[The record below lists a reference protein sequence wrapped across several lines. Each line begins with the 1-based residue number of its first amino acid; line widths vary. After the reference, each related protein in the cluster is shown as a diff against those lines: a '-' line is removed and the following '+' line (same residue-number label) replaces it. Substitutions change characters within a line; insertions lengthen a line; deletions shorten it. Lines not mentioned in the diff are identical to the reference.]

1 MSNVHITTT
10 WRDTLKNVIHKL
22 MDMNFMHSAQ
32 LYKSEFDYE
41 RSDYDN
47 VPVADWANN
56 YIERLTAL
64 RILFREC
71 LPLNTE
77 TSLSLEKAGEL
88 LKAIERL
95 DRAAMYAHVAI
106 AEALEKEGLSEE
118 LNEFNTDMRDCID
131 DLRSLH

>member
-22 MDMNFMHSAQ
+22 MDVNLMHSER
-32 LYKSEFDYE
+32 LYKNQ
-41 RSDYDN
+41 SDY
-47 VPVADWANN
+47 VPVAEWAKN
-56 YIERLTAL
+56 YIERLTTL

-95 DRAAMYAHVAI
+95 DRATTYAHVAI
-106 AEALEKEGLSEE
+106 AEALEKENLSEE